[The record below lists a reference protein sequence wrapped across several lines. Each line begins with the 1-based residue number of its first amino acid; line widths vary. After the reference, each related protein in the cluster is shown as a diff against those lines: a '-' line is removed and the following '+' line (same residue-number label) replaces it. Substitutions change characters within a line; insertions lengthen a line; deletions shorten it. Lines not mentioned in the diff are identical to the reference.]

1 MLSKQILFVDDDPDW
16 RLIVSDFLGEAGFQV
31 ATAAD
36 ATQAMLE
43 ASRTKLDLIVLDLN
57 LAGENG
63 ASLLKPLN
71 ENQPEARIL
80 LYTGL
85 GHDEREIQ
93 ALLKQGA
100 HRYLRKGTMEELLEG
115 VRDALDFSPQM

>member
-1 MLSKQILFVDDDPDW
+1 MPSKRILFVDDDPDW

-43 ASRTKLDLIVLDLN
+43 ASRTKLDLIILDLD
-57 LAGENG
+57 LAGKNG

-71 ENQPEARIL
+71 QSQPEAPII

-85 GHDEREIQ
+85 GHDESEIQ
-93 ALLKQGA
+93 DLLKQGA

-115 VRDALDFSPQM
+115 VRDALQAK